1 MQRHD
6 KKSNKNVEF
15 KKFKTMKKK
24 CLIVMATAIM
34 LVIIPFIIGCK
45 KSKNCYYGHDGIVYN
60 PSTNDCECVNFFEGM
75 ELGTGYNTWNDVVH
89 YMQYYSRA
97 DKPNYPYYSREGDT
111 VKTCGWI
118 NHVDGQTLMEDE
130 VDSLYVQ
137 FEISD
142 DSLTAMKAKRL
153 SAPIHIEGEKALFEG
168 VNRER
173 KCYMKG
179 LITFHPKSVGWLTG
193 PADPE
198 PSHNCNTAMF
208 ALRLIEI
215 EN

>member
-1 MQRHD
+1 M
-6 KKSNKNVEF
+6 KNKHLF
-15 KKFKTMKKK
+15 
-24 CLIVMATAIM
+24 LMAMAFFVSVVTI
-34 LVIIPFIIGCK
+34 LVITGCNK
-45 KSKNCYYGHDGIVYN
+45 KTKNCYYGNDGLAYN
-60 PSTNDCECVNFFEGM
+60 PSTDDCECVNYFEGM
-75 ELGTGYNTWNDVVH
+75 ELETGYNTWTDVVH
-89 YMQYYSRA
+89 YMQYYSRE

-137 FEISD
+137 FVISD
-142 DSLTAMKAKRL
+142 DSLTAMNAKRL
-153 SAPIHIEGEKALFEG
+153 SAPIHIEGEKAFFEG
-168 VNRER
+168 IDRDK
-173 KCYMKG
+173 KCYIKG
-179 LITFHPKSVGWLTG
+179 IITFHPKVNDSWWLDG

-198 PSHNCNTAMF
+198 PSHNCSTAKF